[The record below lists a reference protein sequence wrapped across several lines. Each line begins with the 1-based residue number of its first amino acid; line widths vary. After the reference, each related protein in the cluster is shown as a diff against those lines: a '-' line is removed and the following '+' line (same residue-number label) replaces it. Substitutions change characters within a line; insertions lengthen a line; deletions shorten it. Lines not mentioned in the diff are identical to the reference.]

1 MQPQPRS
8 AKNKTTKPTFLP
20 MNTTC
25 IVFLPAGKP
34 YLCNMAKVNIFTSD
48 GSSPRVARRRHLLT
62 LLTAVLVNELLWFLL
77 YPDFSD
83 FSQGGS
89 FADWLM
95 GMLPTLLDT
104 LVLME
109 LSLLFSR
116 LIIRLFWNRKYSFV
130 ALLLQNL
137 LLLLSVIA
145 LSFLIAWVYSRIFPE
160 AWTLSWDVFTCD
172 SLVAYFLTS
181 VFFISY
187 LTNRYRAEATVSLQA
202 TVDRLKLK
210 TDNHFVFNSL
220 ATLGSLIET
229 DPAAATAFNDSMC
242 RMYRYIVSKGD
253 ARLVPLREE
262 LGFVEE
268 YAKNLTLRHSHV
280 YIRVEGAP
288 GPADAM
294 IPPLALQSLIENA
307 LKHNASGADR
317 PLDIQLRIDHDT
329 VTVSNNVQPLTNA
342 IPTTGTG
349 LQTLSERYRLI
360 CGEEISVHATETHFS
375 VCLPVIKSTD
385 LYESLDH

>member
-1 MQPQPRS
+1 
-8 AKNKTTKPTFLP
+8 
-20 MNTTC
+20 MNTTS

-62 LLTAVLVNELLWFLL
+62 LLTAVLLNELLWLILHPGFYLH
-77 YPDFSD
+77 
-83 FSQGGS
+83 GGS

-116 LIIRLFWNRKYSFV
+116 LIIRLFWNRKYSFASV
-130 ALLLQNL
+130 LLQNL
-137 LLLLSVIA
+137 LLLFSVIA
-145 LSFLIAWVYSRIFPE
+145 LSVLIAGVYAKLFPE
-160 AWTLSWDVFTCD
+160 AWSLSWDVFTCD

-229 DPAAATAFNDSMC
+229 DPAAAAAFNDSMC

-253 ARLVPLREE
+253 ARVVPLREE

-280 YIRVEGAP
+280 HISVEGAP

-294 IPPLALQSLIENA
+294 IPPLALQGLIENA

-317 PLDIQLRIDHDT
+317 PLDILLRIDHDT

-360 CGEEISVHATETHFS
+360 CGKEISVHATETRFS

-385 LYESLDH
+385 LYESLDY

>member
-20 MNTTC
+20 MNTTS
-25 IVFLPAGKP
+25 IIFLPAGKP

-62 LLTAVLVNELLWFLL
+62 LLTAVLLNELLWLILHPGFYLH
-77 YPDFSD
+77 
-83 FSQGGS
+83 GGS

-116 LIIRLFWNRKYSFV
+116 LIIRLFWNRKYSFASV
-130 ALLLQNL
+130 LLQNL
-137 LLLLSVIA
+137 LLLFSVIA
-145 LSFLIAWVYSRIFPE
+145 LSVLIAGVYAKLFPE
-160 AWTLSWDVFTCD
+160 AWSLSWDVFTCD

-229 DPAAATAFNDSMC
+229 DPAAAAAFNDSMC

-253 ARLVPLREE
+253 ARVVPLREE
-262 LGFVEE
+262 LGFVDE

-280 YIRVEGAP
+280 HISVEGAP

-294 IPPLALQSLIENA
+294 IPPLALQGLIENV

-317 PLDIQLRIDHDT
+317 PLDIQLRIDNDT
-329 VTVSNNVQPLTNA
+329 VTVSNNVQPLANA

-360 CGEEISVHATETHFS
+360 CGKEISVDATETRFS
-375 VCLPVIKSTD
+375 VRLPVIKSTD

>member
-1 MQPQPRS
+1 MPPRRRS
-8 AKNKTTKPTFLP
+8 AKNKKTKPTFP
-20 MNTTC
+20 ATNTTYTF
-25 IVFLPAGKP
+25 FLPAGKP
-34 YLCNMAKVNIFTSD
+34 YLCKMAQVNIFTSD

-62 LLTAVLVNELLWFLL
+62 LLTAVLLNELLWLL
-77 YPDFSD
+77 LHPDFYLH
-83 FSQGGS
+83 GGS
-89 FADWLM
+89 FEDWLM

-109 LSLLFSR
+109 LSLFFSR
-116 LIIRLFWNRKYSFV
+116 QIIRLFWNRKYSFV
-130 ALLLQNL
+130 DLLLQNL
-137 LLLLSVIA
+137 LLLLSVTA

-229 DPAAATAFNDSMC
+229 DPEAAAAFNDSMC

-253 ARLVPLREE
+253 ARVVPLREE
-262 LGFVEE
+262 LGFVDE

-280 YIRVEGAP
+280 HILVEGAP
-288 GPADAM
+288 GPADAL
-294 IPPLALQSLIENA
+294 IPPLALQGLIENA

-317 PLDIQLRIDHDT
+317 PLEIRLRIDNDA
-329 VTVSNNVQPLTNA
+329 VSVSNNVQPLSNA

-349 LQTLSERYRLI
+349 LQTLSDRYRLI
-360 CGEEISVHATETHFS
+360 CGKDISINRTEESFT
-375 VCLPVIKSTD
+375 VCLPVIKSAD